1 METNAVKKQDR
12 DALFKA
18 MNQFCECKTGSARGE
33 LFGRR
38 GIFSCAYSAKNNV
51 PFAESVV
58 SCSSEFSTPPFAKI
72 IGIP

>member
-1 METNAVKKQDR
+1 MNAKLEAQDEER
-12 DALFKA
+12 SVEEGFFLAL
-18 MNQFCECKTGSARGE
+18 KTCTCVGKRT
-33 LFGRR
+33 FVTVQY
-38 GIFSCAYSAKNNV
+38 FSCAYSAKNNV